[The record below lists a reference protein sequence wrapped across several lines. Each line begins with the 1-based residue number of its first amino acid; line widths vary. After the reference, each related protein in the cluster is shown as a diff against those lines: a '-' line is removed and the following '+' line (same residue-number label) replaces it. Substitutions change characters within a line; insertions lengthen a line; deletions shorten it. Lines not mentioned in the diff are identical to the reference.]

1 MINMSWTNAQQKY
14 AKSALGRAARSKY
27 QSSIKGK
34 AARAA
39 YMARRRA
46 KLAGKEQ
53 VEVIPPVEIKEKTSK
68 MGTEVVNKK

>member
-1 MINMSWTNAQQKY
+1 MSWTNAQQKY

-46 KLAGKEQ
+46 RLAGKEQ
-53 VEVIPPVEIKEKTSK
+53 IEVKITPVETEKETSK
-68 MGTEVVNKK
+68 IEKEALNKK

>member
-1 MINMSWTNAQQKY
+1 MINKKWTAAQKKY
-14 AKSALGRAARSKY
+14 SNSAKGKAARSKY

-39 YMARRRA
+39 YMARRKA

-53 VEVIPPVEIKEKTSK
+53 VETVIKEPEIKQEPVKVSK
-68 MGTEVVNKK
+68 EAKS